1 MRTFE
6 WLLLALVAGR
16 ILSMLVRGEVGAV
29 WRGLFAV
36 AAGGAWIAHLALEGP
51 RWSLGPTYLA
61 VVVAV
66 LLLPWERPHAK
77 AVLARLGANR
87 RRRRP
92 RPWGRTLLWAVLWLP
107 TAAVPALLPVPVLP
121 PPTGPWAVGTVS
133 FAVALPDVARP
144 DGTVEAGRRTMARLW
159 YPIAANASVGA
170 DPAPVADAPWIE
182 RADVVLPIMAVRG
195 GLPAFAFGHLA
206 LVRTHATWAAPLA
219 PAPTADGWPL
229 LTFAHG
235 LGGFRSQNTF
245 LAEDLAS
252 HGVVVAALDHPGD
265 ALGTTLPDGSTL
277 PYVAL
282 PASGAPGYV
291 DAVVA
296 LGARWTVDTLALLRT
311 LRDLQPAGDL
321 APFAGALD
329 LGRVVAAGHSTG
341 GGVAVEVCH
350 VWEGCVAALALDPWW
365 GPLDPAR
372 LQAGSARP
380 LVVIDSDPSL
390 AYFAPTNGDRF
401 VRFVNASVA
410 PVLAFVLE
418 GGGHHDVNDTM
429 HLAPSWLSLRFG
441 HSVGPVDKDAAMAA
455 VRRVARVW
463 VAAATE
469 GRIAEGLAA
478 VEAAAGAPL
487 RFERSSAAR

>member
-16 ILSMLVRGEVGAV
+16 ILSMLVRGEAGAV
-29 WRGLFAV
+29 WRGLFSV

-51 RWSLGPTYLA
+51 RWSMGPTYLA
-61 VVVAV
+61 VVAAV

-92 RPWGRTLLWAVLWLP
+92 RPWGRTLLWVVLWLP
-107 TAAVPALLPVPVLP
+107 TAAVPVLLPVPVLP
-121 PPTGPWAVGTVS
+121 APTGPWAVGTVS
-133 FAVALPDVARP
+133 FPLALPDATRP
-144 DGTVEAGRRTMARLW
+144 DGTVETDRRTMARLW
-159 YPIAANASVGA
+159 YPVAAG
-170 DPAPVADAPWIE
+170 APVAADAPWVE
-182 RADVVLPIMAVRG
+182 RADVVLPTMAVRV

-206 LVRTHATWAAPLA
+206 LVRTNATWGAPLA
-219 PAPTADGWPL
+219 PAPAAEGWPL
-229 LTFAHG
+229 VTFAHG

-265 ALGTTLPDGSTL
+265 ARGTTLPDGATL
-277 PYVAL
+277 PYVGL
-282 PASGAPGYV
+282 PASSAPGYV

-296 LGARWTVDTLALLRT
+296 LGARWTVDSLALLRT
-311 LRDLQPAGDL
+311 LRDLLPAGDL

-350 VWEGCVAALALDPWW
+350 AWDGCVAALALDPWW
-365 GPLDPAR
+365 GPVDPAR
-372 LQAGSARP
+372 LQAGSERP
-380 LVVIDSDPSL
+380 LVVIDSDPAL
-390 AYFAPTNGDRF
+390 AYFSLTNGDRF
-401 VRFVNASVA
+401 VRFVNASAA

-429 HLAPSWLSLRFG
+429 LLAPSPLALRIG
-441 HSVGPVDKDAAMAA
+441 WSVGPVDKDAAMAA
-455 VRRVARVW
+455 VRAVARTW
-463 VAAATE
+463 VAAASE
-469 GRIAEGLAA
+469 GRVAEGMAA

-487 RFERSSAAR
+487 RLERASAASSIKR

>member
-1 MRTFE
+1 MRVFE

-16 ILSMLVRGEVGAV
+16 ILSMLVRGEAGAV

-36 AAGGAWIAHLALEGP
+36 AAGGALIAHLALEGP
-51 RWSLGPTYLA
+51 RWSMGPTYLV

-77 AVLARLGANR
+77 AALARLGANR

-92 RPWGRTLLWAVLWLP
+92 RPWGRALLWAVLWLP
-107 TAAVPALLPVPVLP
+107 TAAVPVLLPVPVLP
-121 PPTGPWAVGTVS
+121 PPSGPWAVGTVS
-133 FAVALPDVARP
+133 FPLALPDALLP
-144 DGTVEAGRRTMARLW
+144 DGTVETGRRTMARLW
-159 YPIAANASVGA
+159 YPVAAGL
-170 DPAPVADAPWIE
+170 PATADAPWIE
-182 RADVVLPIMAVRG
+182 RADVVLPTMAARG

-206 LVRTHATWAAPLA
+206 LVRTHAIWAAPLA
-219 PAPTADGWPL
+219 PAPAPDGWPL
-229 LTFAHG
+229 VTFAHG
-235 LGGFRSQNTF
+235 LGGFRSQNSF

-265 ALGTTLPDGSTL
+265 ALGTTLPDGATL
-277 PYVAL
+277 PYVGL
-282 PASGAPGYV
+282 PASSAPGYV
-291 DAVVA
+291 GAVVA
-296 LGARWTVDTLALLRT
+296 LGARWTVDSVALLST
-311 LRDLQPAGDL
+311 LRDLLPAGDL

-350 VWEGCVAALALDPWW
+350 AWDGCVAALALDPWW
-365 GPLDPAR
+365 GPVDPRR
-372 LQAGSARP
+372 LEAGSERP
-380 LVVIDSDPSL
+380 LVVIDSDPAL
-390 AYFAPTNGDRF
+390 AYFSPTNGDRF
-401 VRFVNASVA
+401 ARFADASVA

-441 HSVGPVDKDAAMAA
+441 HSVGPVDRDAAMAVLRDV
-455 VRRVARVW
+455 VRTW
-463 VAAATE
+463 VAAASE

-478 VEAAAGAPL
+478 LEAVAGAPL
-487 RFERSSAAR
+487 RLERAWAAR